1 MKILFLDSPS
11 YGKEDICEAY
21 TLLGYEVVFS
31 IILSC
36 MNIIIMNLI
45 SISMN

>member
-21 TLLGYEVVFS
+21 TALGYEVIFS
-31 IILSC
+31 IILCC
-36 MNIIIMNLI
+36 MNIIIANLI
-45 SISMN
+45 CILMN